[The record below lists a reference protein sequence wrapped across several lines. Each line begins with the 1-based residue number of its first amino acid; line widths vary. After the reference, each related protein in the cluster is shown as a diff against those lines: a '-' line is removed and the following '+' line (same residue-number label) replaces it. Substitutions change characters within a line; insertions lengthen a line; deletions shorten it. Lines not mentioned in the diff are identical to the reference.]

1 MKRRGEGSSA
11 KMAVALG
18 ELIGKKG
25 VCSLS
30 PLHSLCGLGWRLWAR
45 ERERERERSER
56 ERRRRRERES
66 FWVTVSLLASYI

>member
-45 ERERERERSER
+45 ERERERERGVREREKEKER
-56 ERRRRRERES
+56 EREFLGYS
-66 FWVTVSLLASYI
+66 